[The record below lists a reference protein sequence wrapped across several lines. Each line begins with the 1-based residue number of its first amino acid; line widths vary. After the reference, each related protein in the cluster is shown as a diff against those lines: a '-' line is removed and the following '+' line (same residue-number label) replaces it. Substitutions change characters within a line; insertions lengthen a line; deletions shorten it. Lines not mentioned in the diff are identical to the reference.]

1 MSNKANNPK
10 SSKLFRGKSFA
21 VTIATVLLFAAVL
34 TFAIYEGTKN
44 TVSVTANGEQEEVRT
59 HAETVG
65 AFLKEQEIKPG
76 EHDFL
81 SHSEETVINED
92 LVLEWDAAEQ
102 YSVTVDGKA
111 TAAWTTENTVS
122 EILEKANIE
131 LTEHDKVSPAL
142 EEQVDEET
150 TIAVE
155 KAYEVTIHDGLKEKK
170 VWSTS
175 TTVADLLKQH
185 DISLGKLDRVENEM
199 DEVVLPNSAVKVV
212 RVEKITDVVEDSVK
226 YAVEMKKD
234 NSLLKGSE
242 KLVQKGANGV
252 VEKTYE
258 VVKENGKEVKRDLKN
273 EKIVKEPTK
282 QVTAVGTKT
291 VVASVSRGM
300 QTKTAAPAPKT
311 ESVKQETPVQEK
323 KQAVPQQA
331 KAAVKTASVEKT
343 PEPKP
348 EPKPEPAAKPAP
360 VKAAP
365 AEAEPAGG
373 KEFYVSA
380 TAYTA
385 SCTGCSGITATGIN
399 LHNNPGLK
407 VIAVDP
413 SVIPLGSKVW
423 VEGYGNAI
431 AGDTGGAIKG
441 NKIDL
446 FMANK
451 SDALSFGRK
460 QVKVRILN

>member
-1 MSNKANNPK
+1 MSNEANTTN
-10 SSKLFRGKSFA
+10 SSKLFKGKSLA

-59 HAETVG
+59 HAKTVG
-65 AFLKEQEIKPG
+65 AFLEEQEIKPG

-81 SHSEETVINED
+81 SHSTETPINED
-92 LVLEWDAAEQ
+92 LALEWDAAEQ
-102 YSVTVDGKA
+102 YNVTVDGKA
-111 TAAWTTENTVS
+111 TSAWTTENTVS
-122 EILEKANIE
+122 EILTKANIE
-131 LTEHDKVSPAL
+131 ITKHDKVSPAL

-150 TIAVE
+150 TISVE
-155 KAYEVTIHDGLKEKK
+155 KAYEVTIQDGLEEKK

-175 TTVADLLKQH
+175 TTVADFLKQH
-185 DISLGKLDRVENEM
+185 EISLGELDRVENEM
-199 DEVVLPNSAVKVV
+199 DELVLPDSKVKVV
-212 RVEKITDVVEDSVK
+212 RVEKVTDVVEDSVK
-226 YAVEMKKD
+226 YAVETKKD
-234 NSLLKGSE
+234 NSLLKGNE
-242 KLVQKGANGV
+242 KLVQKGENGV

-273 EKIVKEPTK
+273 EKVVKEPTK

-291 VVASVSRGM
+291 VVASVSRGA
-300 QTKTAAPAPKT
+300 QAKAPAKA
-311 ESVKQETPVQEK
+311 ESVKQAAPAQEK
-323 KQAVPQQA
+323 QQA
-331 KAAVKTASVEKT
+331 APKQEKTAVKTAAVEKAA
-343 PEPKP
+343 
-348 EPKPEPAAKPAP
+348 EPAKAPAP
-360 VKAAP
+360 AKAEPAKAAP
-365 AEAEPAGG
+365 VEEPSGG

>member
-1 MSNKANNPK
+1 MTNQTNNTNTKK
-10 SSKLFRGKSFA
+10 SFKGKSLA

-44 TVSVTANGEQEEVRT
+44 TVSVTANGEKEEVRT

-65 AFLKEQEIKPG
+65 AFLKEQDIKPG
-76 EHDFL
+76 QHDFV
-81 SHSEETVINED
+81 SHSTETPINED
-92 LVLEWDAAEQ
+92 MALEWDAAEE
-102 YSVTVDGKA
+102 YAVTVDGEA
-111 TAAWTTENTVS
+111 TSAWTTKNTVS
-122 EILEKANIE
+122 EILASANVE
-131 LTEHDKVSPAL
+131 LTKHDKVSPAL
-142 EEQVDEET
+142 DEQVDEDT
-150 TIAVE
+150 AISVE
-155 KAYEVTIHDGLKEKK
+155 KAYEVTIQDGLKEKK

-175 TTVADLLKQH
+175 TKVADFLKENKVT
-185 DISLGKLDRVENEM
+185 LGKLDRVESKM
-199 DEVVLPNSAVKVV
+199 DELVLPNSKVQIV
-212 RVEKITDVVEDSVK
+212 RVEKLTDVVEDSVK
-226 YAVEMKKD
+226 YAVETKKD

-242 KLVQKGANGV
+242 KIVQKGQNGLV
-252 VEKTYE
+252 KKTYE
-258 VVKENGKEVKRDLKN
+258 IVKENGKEVKRDLKD

-291 VVASVSRGM
+291 VVASVSRG
-300 QTKTAAPAPKT
+300 A
-311 ESVKQETPVQEK
+311 KQKATPVASAKIVKEK
-323 KQAVPQQA
+323 ATPKKEVAV
-331 KAAVKTASVEKT
+331 
-343 PEPKP
+343 
-348 EPKPEPAAKPAP
+348 
-360 VKAAP
+360 VKAASTEKTVAKVTP
-365 AEAEPAGG
+365 VAKEKPVAKAEPAKEKPAAEPTGG

-399 LHNNPGLK
+399 LKTNPGLK

>member
-1 MSNKANNPK
+1 MSNESNNTK
-10 SSKLFRGKSFA
+10 SSKLFKGKSLA

-65 AFLKEQEIKPG
+65 AFLEEQEIKPG

-81 SHSEETVINED
+81 SHSEETAINED
-92 LVLEWDAAEQ
+92 LSLEWDAAEQ
-102 YSVTVDGKA
+102 YNVTVDGEA
-111 TAAWTTENTVS
+111 TSAWTTENTVS
-122 EILEKANIE
+122 EILAKANVE
-131 LTEHDKVSPAL
+131 LTKHDKVSPAL

-150 TIAVE
+150 TISVE
-155 KAYEVTIHDGLKEKK
+155 KAYEVTIKDGLEEKK

-185 DISLGKLDRVENEM
+185 EITVGKLDRVENEM
-199 DEVVLPNSAVKVV
+199 DELVLPNSEVKVV
-212 RVEKITDVVEDSVK
+212 RVEKVTDIVEDSVK
-226 YAVEMKKD
+226 YAVETKKD
-234 NSLLKGSE
+234 SSLLKGSE
-242 KLVQKGANGV
+242 NIVQKGTNGL

-273 EKIVKEPTK
+273 EKVVKEPIK

-291 VVASVSRGM
+291 VVASVSRGT
-300 QTKTAAPAPKT
+300 QAKAAAPAAKAEPAKKT
-311 ESVKQETPVQEK
+311 APAQEK
-323 KQAVPQQA
+323 QQA
-331 KAAVKTASVEKT
+331 APAEKAAVKTASAEKA
-343 PEPKP
+343 PA
-348 EPKPEPAAKPAP
+348 PEPAKAEPA
-360 VKAAP
+360 KAAP
-365 AEAEPAGG
+365 AEAEPTGG

-399 LHNNPGLK
+399 LHTNPGLK

-446 FMANK
+446 FMASQ
-451 SDALSFGRK
+451 SDAISFGRK

>member
-1 MSNKANNPK
+1 MSNEANNTN
-10 SSKLFRGKSFA
+10 SSKLFKGKSLA

-44 TVSVTANGEQEEVRT
+44 TVTVTANGEQEEVRT

-65 AFLKEQEIKPG
+65 AFLEEQEIKAG

-81 SHSEETVINED
+81 SHSKETPINED
-92 LVLEWDAAEQ
+92 LALEWDAAEQ
-102 YSVTVDGKA
+102 YNVTVDGKA
-111 TAAWTTENTVS
+111 TSAWTTENTVS
-122 EILEKANIE
+122 EILAKANVE
-131 LTEHDKVSPAL
+131 LTKHDKVSPAL
-142 EEQVDEET
+142 DEQVDEET
-150 TIAVE
+150 TISVQ
-155 KAYEVTIHDGLKEKK
+155 KAYEVTIQDGLEEKK

-175 TTVADLLKQH
+175 TTVADFLKQH
-185 DISLGKLDRVENEM
+185 KISLGELDRVEKEM
-199 DEVVLPNSAVKVV
+199 DELVLPNSKVKVV
-212 RVEKITDVVEDSVK
+212 RVEKVTDVVEDTVK
-226 YAVEMKKD
+226 YAVETKKD
-234 NSLLKGSE
+234 DSLLKGNE
-242 KLVQKGANGV
+242 KVVQKGANGV
-252 VEKTYE
+252 VKKTYE
-258 VVKENGKEVKRDLKN
+258 VIKENGKEVKRDLKN
-273 EKIVKEPTK
+273 EKVVKEPTK

-291 VVASVSRGM
+291 VVASVSRGA
-300 QTKTAAPAPKT
+300 QPKAAPAAKA
-311 ESVKQETPVQEK
+311 TPATQAAPAQEK
-323 KQAVPQQA
+323 KQE
-331 KAAVKTASVEKT
+331 KAAVKTASVEK
-343 PEPKP
+343 
-348 EPKPEPAAKPAP
+348 A
-360 VKAAP
+360 AAP
-365 AEAEPAGG
+365 APAKAEPAKAQPAEEPAGG

-385 SCTGCSGITATGIN
+385 SCAGCSGITATGIN
-399 LHNNPGLK
+399 LHANPGLK

-413 SVIPLGSKVW
+413 NVIPLGSKVW